1 MLTPK
6 TRAYFKG
13 RRVLLTGASGGIGSC
28 LARDLARCGAKVVLV
43 ARQAEKLKALA
54 DELTAMGA
62 EARVLPA
69 DLVTADATDLVAQA
83 TSLLGGIDLLI
94 SAAAF
99 FDLDHFSAFTPKRIA
114 ETVHLNL
121 TQPMVLTRALEPQW
135 KAQGYGHAIHIASLA
150 GVQPLPYY
158 QVYTATKHGLVAFAR
173 ALDLEWEGSGLRN
186 TVIMPSGVK
195 TAMVTHLAGLA
206 RATGMKF
213 LEPEDV
219 SARTLAAAARG
230 RLLVPLGF
238 WEAIGVYLGQV
249 FPAVQQIVMR
259 HVRGAILRHYLKG
272 RRVAGH

>member
-1 MLTPK
+1 MLATK

-28 LARDLARCGAKVVLV
+28 LARDLGRCGAKVVLV
-43 ARQAEKLKALA
+43 ARQVEKLKALS

-62 EARVLPA
+62 DARVLAA
-69 DLVTADATDLVAQA
+69 DLVTADATDLVTRA
-83 TSLLGGIDLLI
+83 TALFGGIDILI

-99 FDLDHFSAFTPKRIA
+99 FDLDYFSAFSPKRIA

-135 KAQGYGHAIHIASLA
+135 KAQGFGHAIHIASLA

-195 TAMVTHLAGLA
+195 TPMVTHLAGLA

-213 LEPEDV
+213 LDPEYV
-219 SARTLAAAARG
+219 STLTLAAAARG

-238 WEAIGVYLGQV
+238 WETIGIYLGQV
-249 FPAVQQIVMR
+249 FPGAQKMVMR
-259 HVRGAILRHYLKG
+259 RVRGAIKRHYLDG
-272 RRVAGH
+272 RGHDGH